1 MIANNKKLQFDL
13 IHYLSSFLLL
23 FFLRTP
29 NNLQH
34 YYNHLFLLQLEARP
48 RPCSL
53 LEFLLNFYYLR
64 TANLFAALLH
74 QLFLFTRRKDTSTSF
89 ITWVPSQFLSSTD
102 CETDRGMTTIIFLF
116 YNKKLHFDLVQ
127 YSSTFLLTFILWT
140 VKQIK
145 VWLQSS
151 FSSRKKK
158 RIIHLC
164 HFSSTF
170 LLTFCLWTMIEK

>member
-53 LEFLLNFYYLR
+53 LEFLLNFYHL
-64 TANLFAALLH
+64 
-74 QLFLFTRRKDTSTSF
+74 Q
-89 ITWVPSQFLSSTD
+89 
-102 CETDRGMTTIIFLF
+102 
-116 YNKKLHFDLVQ
+116 
-127 YSSTFLLTFILWT
+127 T
-140 VKQIK
+140 VKQIE

-151 FSSRKKK
+151 FSFTTRSYTSILFNTRVPFYLLLSYGLWNRSRYDYNHLFLLAK
-158 RIIHLC
+158 RRE
-164 HFSSTF
+164 SSTSATSQVPF
-170 LLTFCLWTMIEK
+170 YLLFAYGPWSKNS